1 MDNVKVADDYK
12 DRLFRMI
19 FNDKEK
25 LLELYNAMNR
35 SDYTDASEL
44 QGGDAG
50 ECDLSLNENDV
61 AYKCCMMSCF
71 V

>member
-35 SDYTDASEL
+35 SDDTDASEL
-44 QGGDAG
+44 QVVTLVNITVRQSRQSG
-50 ECDLSLNENDV
+50 V
-61 AYKCCMMSCF
+61 ARATCPD
-71 V
+71 